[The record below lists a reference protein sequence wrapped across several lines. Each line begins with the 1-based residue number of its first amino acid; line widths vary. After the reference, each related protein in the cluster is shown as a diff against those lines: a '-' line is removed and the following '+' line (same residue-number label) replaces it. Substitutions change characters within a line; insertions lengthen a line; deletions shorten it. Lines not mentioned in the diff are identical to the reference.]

1 MCRLVS
7 FVSKVPVDAAPF
19 LAHVARLSLSGNLVD
34 RWEKRPGGN
43 HPDGWGVAYR
53 EGEAWK
59 TVRSGV
65 PAGKDPLLRDLSMR
79 TDRFIGHVRYASDTA
94 TVSAGNAHPF
104 LVDGL
109 ALAHNGTF
117 RGCIGR
123 EAENRNVS
131 DTLVFAERLAAEWP
145 RRTLDDLGL
154 ALSRMLTDRDLIGEY
169 SAANLLIASGTSIFA
184 LRRFR
189 KEPDYYTL
197 VLRAGEDRIVAASEP
212 LDDDPAWRPLSDG
225 EIVEL
230 SLPAPRSLILTGGL

>member
-7 FVSKVPVDAAPF
+7 YVSKDPVDAAPF

-53 EGEAWK
+53 EGEGWK
-59 TVRSGV
+59 AVRSGR
-65 PAGKDPLLRDLSMR
+65 PAGGDLLLRDLSVR

-94 TVSAGNAHPF
+94 TVNAGNAHPF

-117 RGCIGR
+117 RGRIGE
-123 EAENRNVS
+123 EAKTRNVS
-131 DTLVFAERLAAEWP
+131 DTLVFAERLAGAWR

-154 ALSRMLTDRDLIGEY
+154 VLSRLLADRDLVGEY
-169 SAANLLIASGTSIFA
+169 SAANILIASGTLLFA

-189 KEPDYYTL
+189 REPDYYTL

-212 LDDDPAWRPLSDG
+212 LDDDPAWRPLSNG

-230 SLPAPRSLILTGGL
+230 SLPSPRSLMLPGGP